1 SAFVDVTVTSANT
14 APVAVDD
21 SVTLVQGT
29 SLDIDVVANDSDAD
43 GDDLTP
49 SILTQPVHG
58 AAMLQGG
65 AIRYTPD
72 VGYVGVDQFDYTIA
86 DGNEGMDTATVFIS
100 ITPAEFSET
109 QHSVGMTTLVYHD
122 GAFYNVFHES
132 RAGDADVYLRTSEDG
147 IAWSDRVLVS
157 DGLPGTSQHS
167 GSVAV

>member
-1 SAFVDVTVTSANT
+1 TATLRDQDGSAFTTAPAGVEVVWSSAASSIATVSQTGLVQGTGPGTARITAAAAGRSAFVDVTVTSANT

-72 VGYVGVDQFDYTIA
+72 VGYVGVDQF
-86 DGNEGMDTATVFIS
+86 
-100 ITPAEFSET
+100 
-109 QHSVGMTTLVYHD
+109 
-122 GAFYNVFHES
+122 
-132 RAGDADVYLRTSEDG
+132 
-147 IAWSDRVLVS
+147 
-157 DGLPGTSQHS
+157 
-167 GSVAV
+167 